1 MGSQIRWVKI
11 LVGGKSASGCILP
24 SKCHSLQTY
33 FAIRYM
39 RVINDKYLFADPPF
53 ISKYHICISRIT
65 KMHSKPLSRGLGGC
79 TEPTTSCTPHLI
91 FADLLFHS
99 FEEKK
104 QLSMGGPDGIISG
117 LILADFTFV
126 NLTDQRQA

>member
-1 MGSQIRWVKI
+1 MGKNLGGWEISQWVHFTVQVPFLADI
-11 LVGGKSASGCILP
+11 LCHPLYACN
-24 SKCHSLQTY
+24 KCEMYIS
-33 FAIRYM
+33 
-39 RVINDKYLFADPPF
+39 YLFADTPF
-53 ISKYHICISRIT
+53 IGKYHICISRIT
-65 KMHSKPLSRGLGGC
+65 EMDSKQLSRGLGGC
-79 TEPTTSCTPHLI
+79 TEPTSSCKPHLI